1 MPDLLLELF
10 SEEIPARMQAR
21 AADDLARLV
30 GEGLK
35 GGGLSFEVGE
45 VESGPR
51 RLCLHIRKVSARSQD
66 IREERKGP
74 RVGAPE
80 KALEGF
86 MRAAGVD
93 SLDECETRDDGKG
106 EYYVAVIEKPG
117 RAAGEIV
124 AEIVPDVIRK
134 FPWPKSMRW
143 DASRLRWVRPLHSI
157 LCVLDGEVVPF
168 EIEGIAS
175 GRETYGHRRAQKSEL
190 RGKAL
195 PVEDF
200 AEYKRTLEAANV
212 IAERARRIEIIR
224 EGCLKLA
231 AQEKLDWVED
241 HGLVDENAGLAEW
254 PVVLAGSFDESF
266 LDVPQEV
273 LITSMKAHQK
283 CFSLRYQNS
292 TKLANRFL
300 MVANLDAPDRG
311 KSIIAGNERV
321 IRARLSDA
329 KFFWQTDKARGL
341 DAMLPK
347 LDAITFHEKLGTQ
360 GERVKRL
367 VALARELAPIARAD
381 PEKAA
386 RAAKLC
392 KADLVSETVG
402 EFPEL
407 QGLIGRYLALEA
419 DEDVEIA
426 DAIADHYKPAGQGD
440 DVPANPASVAVAL
453 ADKLDMLVGFWTID
467 EKPTGSKDP
476 YALRRTALGII
487 RNVLAYGLRLKLESH
502 LNRLV
507 ADSITAFVKR
517 FALIGY
523 DGLGIKDF
531 TFDED
536 GLLDI
541 VDPDALAPFDFN
553 GTVEETL
560 IRLDDKKPFDP
571 FDPVLNAKWR
581 QRRCAL
587 GIWLAANVNLSLAEG
602 SVQNQL
608 VHKANAWFDDLK
620 NSIVNDLINF
630 FADRLKVHLR
640 ERGVRHDLIDAV
652 FALPGQ
658 DDLLMIVRRVE
669 ALGRFLDTEDGAN
682 LLAGVKRAQ
691 NILRIEEKKDQR
703 SHDGEPDAKLLTEAE
718 EKALAKAIG
727 EVTKE
732 ARKALDKEDFEGAM
746 AAMAKLRAPVD
757 AFFDKVTVNADDAAI
772 RENRLKLLSQI
783 RTATLEVADFS
794 KIGG

>member
-10 SEEIPARMQAR
+10 SEEIPARMQPR
-21 AADDLARLV
+21 AAEDLARLV
-30 GEGLK
+30 GEGLT
-35 GGGLSFEVGE
+35 GAGLTFGASEAD
-45 VESGPR
+45 SGPR
-51 RLCLHIRKVSARSQD
+51 RLVLHIEGLSARSAD

-74 RVGAPE
+74 RVGAPD

-86 MRAAGVD
+86 MRAAGVE

-106 EYYVAVIEKPG
+106 AYYVAVIEKPG

-124 AEIVPDVIRK
+124 TEIVPDVVRK

-143 DASRLRWVRPLHSI
+143 GSSRLRWVRPLHSI

-175 GRETYGHRRAQKSEL
+175 GRATCGHRRAQKPEL

-200 AEYKRTLEAANV
+200 AEYKHTLEAANV
-212 IAERARRIEIIR
+212 IAERTRRIEIIR
-224 EGCLKLA
+224 EGCKKLA

-254 PVVLAGSFDESF
+254 PVILAGSFDESF

-273 LITSMKAHQK
+273 LTTSMKAHQK
-283 CFSLRYQNS
+283 CFSLRYQGS
-292 TKLANRFL
+292 AKMANRFL

-311 KSIIAGNERV
+311 KSIMAGNERV

-360 GERVKRL
+360 GQRVQRIA
-367 VALARELAPIARAD
+367 ALARELAPLVGAD
-381 PEKAA
+381 PERCA
-386 RAAKLC
+386 RAAMLC

-407 QGLIGRYLALEA
+407 QGVIGRYLALEA
-419 DEDVEIA
+419 GEDAEIA

-440 DVPANPASVAVAL
+440 DVPTAPVSIAVAL
-453 ADKLDMLVGFWTID
+453 ADKLDMLVGFWAID

-476 YALRRTALGII
+476 YALRRAALGII
-487 RNVLAYGLRLKLESH
+487 SIIIERDLRISLSE
-502 LNRLV
+502 V
-507 ADSITAFVKR
+507 
-517 FALIGY
+517 FAHTIIGY
-523 DGLGIKDF
+523 LRQKNSYVREGIKSWTQDAFDLDQIISKSFDAYTAAKIQDF
-531 TFDED
+531 
-536 GLLDI
+536 I
-541 VDPDALAPFDFN
+541 
-553 GTVEETL
+553 
-560 IRLDDKKPFDP
+560 
-571 FDPVLNAKWR
+571 
-581 QRRCAL
+581 
-587 GIWLAANVNLSLAEG
+587 AE
-602 SVQNQL
+602 
-608 VHKANAWFDDLK
+608 
-620 NSIVNDLINF
+620 
-630 FADRLKVHLR
+630 RLKVQLR
-640 ERGVRHDLIDAV
+640 SKGARHDLIDAV

-691 NILRIEEKKDQR
+691 NILRIEEKKDKR
-703 SHDGEPDAKLLTEAE
+703 SHDGEPDAKLLTEPE

-727 EVTKE
+727 DVTKA
-732 ARKALDKEDFEGAM
+732 ARKALDAEDFEGAM
-746 AAMAKLRAPVD
+746 AAMAKLRSAVD